1 MPGYYHLTLTELP
14 KIASPK
20 RVKKCSTIREKQT
33 ETTVDVISHLSE
45 WLSSKR
51 THITI
56 VDEDVEEREPSYA
69 VGRNVNWCSHR
80 GKQYKGFSKN
90 VKVFDNVDHN
100 KLWKILKE
108 TEYQTALSAF

>member
-1 MPGYYHLTLTELP
+1 M
-14 KIASPK
+14 K
-20 RVKKCSTIREKQT
+20 
-33 ETTVDVISHLSE
+33 TTVDVISHLSE

-69 VGRNVNWCSHR
+69 VGRNVNWCSHC
-80 GKQYKGFSKN
+80 GKQYEGFSKN

-100 KLWKILKE
+100 KLWKVLKE